1 MSWTKNKVDA
11 FIKNQSP
18 LSPPPFLFLTCINI
32 DNIETSTATNSLFKS
47 FLTGPTL
54 LPSHPTPPLI
64 PGKYFQGH
72 QQLY

>member
-11 FIKNQSP
+11 FIKTNPSSP
-18 LSPPPFLFLTCINI
+18 QTPLLTCTNI
-32 DNIETSTATNSLFKS
+32 DNIETSTATNSLLNLSSLAPPYF
-47 FLTGPTL
+47 
-54 LPSHPTPPLI
+54 HPTPPPI